1 LQSSRLSTRASKRR
15 EGEFAFGCIVFSHH
29 YEHFSNIQIIRLSGS
44 LMGKKKKKGKKSAG
58 GDNESVVSDFSVNTD
73 SCLSSFN

>member
-1 LQSSRLSTRASKRR
+1 
-15 EGEFAFGCIVFSHH
+15 
-29 YEHFSNIQIIRLSGS
+29 
-44 LMGKKKKKGKKSAG
+44 MGKKSKKKGKKSAG